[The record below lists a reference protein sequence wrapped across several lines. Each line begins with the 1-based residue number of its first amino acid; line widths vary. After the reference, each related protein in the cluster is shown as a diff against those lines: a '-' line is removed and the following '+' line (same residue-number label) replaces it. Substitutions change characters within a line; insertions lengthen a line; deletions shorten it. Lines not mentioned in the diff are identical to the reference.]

1 MREDTIARIYAA
13 AVMQA
18 AEEKGRRKAVLEE
31 LASLAELLE
40 AEPDLRVFLE
50 SPQIDRDVKKRSL
63 ETMFG
68 EKLDRLTMNFLG
80 VLLDK
85 NRQYLIRRIAHE
97 YRVLDDE
104 KEGIREVLVTSARP
118 VEKDLRG
125 RIESELERRLDGPV
139 RLMVD
144 VNPALIGGITIR
156 YEDRLLD
163 GSIRRRLED
172 LRERT
177 SAIEIQEGL
186 LYED

>member
-18 AEEKGRRKAVLEE
+18 AEEKGKRKAILDE
-31 LASLAELLE
+31 LVSLAEILD
-40 AEPDLRVFLE
+40 AEPDFRSFLE
-50 SPQIDRDVKKRSL
+50 SPQIDRNVKKQAI

-68 EKLDRLTMNFLG
+68 DKLDRLTKNFLG

-85 NRQYLIRRIAHE
+85 NRQYLIGRIAHE
-97 YRVLDDE
+97 YRRLDDE
-104 KEGIREVLVTSARP
+104 KEGIMEVLVTSARP
-118 VEKDLRG
+118 VDADFREEIRAG
-125 RIESELERRLDGPV
+125 LERRLEGPV
-139 RLMVD
+139 RLTVD
-144 VNPALIGGITIR
+144 VNPSLIGGITIR

-177 SAIEIQEGL
+177 SSIEIQEGL

>member
-1 MREDTIARIYAA
+1 MRENTIARIYAA

-18 AEEKGRRKAVLEE
+18 AEEQGKRKVILEE

-40 AEPDLRVFLE
+40 VEPDFRAFLE

-85 NRQYLIRRIAHE
+85 NRQNLVRQVARE

-104 KEGIREVLVTSARP
+104 KEGIREVHVTSARR
-118 VEKDLRG
+118 VDDELREEIKTKLQ
-125 RIESELERRLDGPV
+125 RELDAPV
-139 RLMVD
+139 RLIVD
-144 VNPALIGGITIR
+144 VNPLLIGGITIR

-163 GSIRRRLED
+163 GSIRKRLED

-177 SAIEIQEGL
+177 SVIDLQEGL